1 MEWNLFTMSFV
12 TVGELLNLCEA
23 QFSRLQNESENQDL
37 LRSVVSAV
45 VST

>member
-12 TVGELLNLCEA
+12 TVGELLNVSEA
-23 QFSRLQNESENQDL
+23 QFSRLQNDSENQGL